1 MPGDAGSVSGK
12 ELRWVCG
19 GAGARSESAERDAAG
34 EGADRES
41 GPVPDAGVD
50 GEGGVFEVNPK
61 SEIRNRFKWG
71 NGELEMGDGKWKR
84 KNGAAGGFE
93 FCILDLFRVSNS
105 GFRIFA

>member
-19 GAGARSESAERDAAG
+19 GAGAGGESAERDAAG

-50 GEGGVFEVNPK
+50 GEGGVFEVKNPK
-61 SEIRNRFKWG
+61 FEIRNKFKSTNREWKME
-71 NGELEMGDGKWKR
+71 NGKTSGE
-84 KNGAAGGFE
+84 AVCFE
-93 FCILDLFRVSNS
+93 FQILNLFRISNF
-105 GFRIFA
+105 GFR